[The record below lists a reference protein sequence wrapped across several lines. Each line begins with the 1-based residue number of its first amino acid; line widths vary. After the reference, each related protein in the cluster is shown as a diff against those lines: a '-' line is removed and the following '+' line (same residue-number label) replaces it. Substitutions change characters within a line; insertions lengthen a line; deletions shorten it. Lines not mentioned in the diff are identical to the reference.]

1 MKYLILLFILLPLQ
15 IVAEPDRITGLTGTS
30 RSEVIATS
38 GMVATSQ
45 PLATQIGLDILKQGG
60 NALDAA
66 IAANAALGL
75 MEPTGNGIGGDLFA
89 IIWDAKTKQ
98 LYGINGSGRSPLGLS
113 FKKLKKELKAKELS
127 AIPPYGLLPI
137 SVPGTVDA
145 WFSMHKRFGRLP
157 MKKILAPAID
167 YANNGF
173 PVSELIAYY
182 WDLSVPSRSQQPG
195 DFVNT
200 FTVDGK
206 APVKGQIFKNPDLA
220 NTLQLLADNGPEVF
234 YQGEI
239 ADKIDTFMQK
249 HGGYL
254 RKKDFEQHQ
263 SEWVQPLSVNYR
275 GYDVWELPPNG

>member
-1 MKYLILLFILLPLQ
+1 
-15 IVAEPDRITGLTGTS
+15 V
-30 RSEVIATS
+30 
-38 GMVATSQ
+38 
-45 PLATQIGLDILKQGG
+45 
-60 NALDAA
+60 
-66 IAANAALGL
+66 
-75 MEPTGNGIGGDLFA
+75 
-89 IIWDAKTKQ
+89 
-98 LYGINGSGRSPLGLS
+98 
-113 FKKLKKELKAKELS
+113 
-127 AIPPYGLLPI
+127 
-137 SVPGTVDA
+137 
-145 WFSMHKRFGRLP
+145 
-157 MKKILAPAID
+157 APAID